1 MTRIRFV
8 SLKKPLFSSR
18 TFYFSFVLF
27 INIPR
32 KNFMADWCVR
42 LEFESVHQVCDCFV
56 VVPLSLRGRLVRYGS
71 YYTPFGR
78 FGQRCA
84 RCVCPK
90 ITAHGLAILRAVDE
104 FRFEGRSTKGGRETA
119 DAICVAPRLISLS
132 FSLSRMLFLAIT
144 ILVF

>member
-1 MTRIRFV
+1 MIIFFFSHSLVDTRISRFV

-56 VVPLSLRGRLVRYGS
+56 VPLSLRTRASRIIIRHSVDSVNANLFNALVSGDYGTTDGR
-71 YYTPFGR
+71 
-78 FGQRCA
+78 
-84 RCVCPK
+84 
-90 ITAHGLAILRAVDE
+90 LAILRAS
-104 FRFEGRSTKGGRETA
+104 RR
-119 DAICVAPRLISLS
+119 ISLRGTKYERR
-132 FSLSRMLFLAIT
+132 SRNS
-144 ILVF
+144 